1 MRQLRLPLAPVV
13 DNVTTYL
20 TIHMASVFDGI
31 SAIVLGIVRPLENGI
46 LFVPQWLA
54 ITIAAFIGVIMGG
67 GRLGLTSVACLLFI
81 SSLDLWEPAVATLAL
96 VGTATALAIVF
107 GLAVGVLMA
116 ESRSATAVLT
126 PVLDFMQTMPAFVLL
141 IPSVMFFGVGTVAG
155 VISTVIYAMPPAVR
169 LTAHGLTII
178 EREMLD
184 AGEAFGCGRARLL
197 YLVKLP
203 LAVRTI
209 MAGINQCIMMAL
221 SMVVIAAMIGAGGL
235 GEEIIR
241 AIARLQVGRGVE
253 GGLAV
258 VALAIL
264 LDRLSRS
271 IGKRLDPVREPD
283 EDVRRGAGA
292 DKGVRRWMKPAH

>member
-1 MRQLRLPLAPVV
+1 
-13 DNVTTYL
+13 
-20 TIHMASVFDGI
+20 
-31 SAIVLGIVRPLENGI
+31 
-46 LFVPQWLA
+46 LA
-54 ITIAAFIGVIMGG
+54 II
-67 GRLGLTSVACLLFI
+67 
-81 SSLDLWEPAVATLAL
+81 
-96 VGTATALAIVF
+96 F
-107 GLAVGVLMA
+107 GLVIGVLMA
-116 ESRSATAVLT
+116 ESRSVATVMT

-141 IPSVMFFGVGTVAG
+141 IPAVMFFGVGTVAG
-155 VISTVIYAMPPAVR
+155 VVSTVIYAMPPAVR
-169 LTAHGLTII
+169 LTAHGLTMI

-184 AGEAFGCGRARLL
+184 AGEAFGCGRVRLL
-197 YLVKLP
+197 CLVKLP

-241 AIARLQVGRGVE
+241 AISRLQVGRGVE

-271 IGKRLDPVREPD
+271 IGKRLDPVCEPD
-283 EDVRRGAGA
+283 EDVRREAAAGR
-292 DKGVRRWMKPAH
+292 GVRRWVTPGPRWQFSLRSPLLLRHKTTYRGSERNG